1 MELCAKI
8 RAAAASTLSGAW
20 TLVMNVYKGDS
31 RAPRKDHP
39 RTKITGD
46 FKSISSTTLAYLSS
60 KYFKGTLQKAQS
72 DELKLANLTINY
84 NTYKCVD
91 LEMRCQRIY
100 RY

>member
-1 MELCAKI
+1 
-8 RAAAASTLSGAW
+8 
-20 TLVMNVYKGDS
+20 MNVYKGDS